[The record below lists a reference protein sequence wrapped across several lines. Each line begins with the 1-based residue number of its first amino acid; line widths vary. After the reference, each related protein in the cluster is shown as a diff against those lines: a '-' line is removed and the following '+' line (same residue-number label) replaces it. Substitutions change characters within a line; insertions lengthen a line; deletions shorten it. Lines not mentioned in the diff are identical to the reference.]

1 MPTSWSEVISNSAL
15 LLIDDERLNT
25 LALTNPALLFRR
37 MSFYVSQGI
46 TLLTRPPELFELLE
60 RGIVAPTF
68 ASGEWTS
75 TQESLSGETSI
86 ETGEVGYQLAC
97 FTQQLNDQSGNAYV
111 EPYGGATY
119 DSETGTIVFPQQSA
133 EGITYFWDLYTDGTF
148 QADLTATQM
157 RLLGLAIACIWDER
171 FERNWLNIQMKLK
184 DQNAETVN
192 ESNYMQASAARK
204 TQNRAALDAE
214 LRKYEQDVAYRTAI
228 PPSARRKSL
237 F

>member
-1 MPTSWSEVISNSAL
+1 M

-37 MSFYVSQGI
+37 MSFYVSQGM

-60 RGIVAPTF
+60 EGIVAPTF

-86 ETGEVGYQLAC
+86 ETGDTGYQLAC
-97 FTQQLNDQSGNAYV
+97 FTQQLVAPSGTAYV
-111 EPYGGATY
+111 EPYSGATY
-119 DSETGTIVFPQQSA
+119 DSNTGIITFPQQSA
-133 EGITYFWDLYTDGTF
+133 EGMTYFWDLYTDGSF
-148 QADLTATQM
+148 MADLSATQM
-157 RLLGLAIACIWDER
+157 RLLGLATACVWDER

-192 ESNYMQASAARK
+192 ESNYMQASVARK

-214 LRKYEQDVAYRTAI
+214 LRKYEQDVTYRTVI
-228 PPSARRKSL
+228 PPNARKKSL